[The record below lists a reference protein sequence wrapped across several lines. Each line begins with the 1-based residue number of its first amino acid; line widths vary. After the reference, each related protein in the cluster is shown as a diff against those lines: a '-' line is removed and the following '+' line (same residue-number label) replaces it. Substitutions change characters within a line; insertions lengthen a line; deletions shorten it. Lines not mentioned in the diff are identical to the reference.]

1 MVVVVVVAPLG
12 SSGLGGGQRRERT
25 GEGGALEREKE
36 IQISL
41 QDLQEK
47 KNEEA
52 ELLPIVQYSPSL
64 HNDVE

>member
-1 MVVVVVVAPLG
+1 MLETYHQGRGVGVEAG
-12 SSGLGGGQRRERT
+12 RWEGGNEGGG
-25 GEGGALEREKE
+25 LERQNKKE
-36 IQISL
+36 NSNL
-41 QDLQEK
+41 PFEACR